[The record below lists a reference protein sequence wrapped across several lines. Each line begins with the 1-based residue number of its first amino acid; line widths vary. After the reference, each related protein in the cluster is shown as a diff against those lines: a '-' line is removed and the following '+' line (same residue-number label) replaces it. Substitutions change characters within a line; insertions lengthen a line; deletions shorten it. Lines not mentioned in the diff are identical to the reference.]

1 MKTLSLRLTDMEA
14 EALERIA
21 YLAGTSKNKALEQLI
36 ANAYENIDIGAT
48 DAGEIVYISSMGY
61 LAQNEM
67 AMLQENPQRSQLL
80 KVLKYL
86 NYAIEHHA
94 GDDLYELSLA
104 ELENYKQNILLDLKD
119 M

>member
-21 YLAGTSKNKALEQLI
+21 YLAGVSKNKALQQLI

-48 DAGEIVYISSMGY
+48 DGGNIVYLSSMGN
-61 LAQNEM
+61 LAKNQM
-67 AMLQENPQRSQLL
+67 AVLEEDPQRSQLL

-86 NYAIEHHA
+86 DYAIEHHA
-94 GDDLYELSLA
+94 GDDLYELPIT
-104 ELENYKQNILLDLKD
+104 ELEERRQDVILDLKEL
-119 M
+119 